1 MHAISPVRS
10 RDRSQSEQLQ
20 RDFEQLQAE
29 LTQVRAERDR
39 LQEQLAQALEQVAA
53 LSSQTAPRT
62 AEIEEASRTAEIE
75 EALPELPE
83 QSLSR
88 IVVSTYPA
96 ADSSEAERRQVARL
110 GSEFEVEFLDDTHLI
125 SGLTQDIS
133 QGGLFV
139 ATYQSLP
146 LGSLITLAL
155 ELPGG
160 RIEVQGEVRW
170 ARPECEALEQRPGFG
185 VAFTQL
191 SPEALV
197 ALTALCRSR
206 PPLYYDS

>member
-1 MHAISPVRS
+1 MHAISPARSQDRS
-10 RDRSQSEQLQ
+10 RSEQLQ
-20 RDFEQLQAE
+20 HDFEHLLAE
-29 LTQVRAERDR
+29 LTHVRAERDR

-53 LSSQTAPRT
+53 LSGHAAPPP
-62 AEIEEASRTAEIE
+62 ADVEEAS
-75 EALPELPE
+75 PE

-96 ADSSEAERRQVARL
+96 ADPSEAERRHVERL
-110 GSEFEVEFLDDTHLI
+110 GCEFEVEFLDDTHLI

-139 ATYQSLP
+139 ATYQTLP
-146 LGSLITLAL
+146 LGSLICLAL
-155 ELPGG
+155 DLPGG
-160 RIEVQGEVRW
+160 RVEVQGEVRW
-170 ARPECEALEQRPGFG
+170 ARAECEALEQRPGFG
-185 VAFTQL
+185 VAFRQL

-197 ALTALCRSR
+197 ALTAFCRSH